1 MNGAAEIVLRL
12 CETAALW
19 TAWCVVH
26 SLLTEDG
33 IVRSTGILNTWFKPY
48 YRLTYSA
55 FAAASLV
62 VVWWLTPDVRGNDL
76 WKWTGILAPVR
87 IAIMAVALAMG
98 YLSFKSIGLLDFL
111 GLTALGI
118 GRRVAVSSHE
128 LVTNGIY
135 GIIRHPQSLAGM
147 MLLWARDLNYTAI
160 TINVVLSAYLLIGAR
175 IEEKR
180 MLEKFGDDYARYK
193 AKAPAFIPWKMINM
207 R

>member
-1 MNGAAEIVLRL
+1 MEPAGIVLRL
-12 CETAALW
+12 CGTAALW

-26 SLLTEDG
+26 SLLNADG
-33 IVRSTGILNTWFKPY
+33 IIKSTGILNSWFKPY

-55 FAAASLV
+55 FAVASLAV
-62 VVWWLTPDVRGNDL
+62 VCWLTPDGRGIDL

-87 IAIMAVALAMG
+87 IAIMAVALIMG
-98 YLSFKSIGLLDFL
+98 YLSFRSIGLLDFL

-118 GRRVAVSSHE
+118 GRRAAVSSHE

-147 MLLWARDLNYTAI
+147 MLLWARDLNDTALM
-160 TINVVLSAYLLIGAR
+160 INVVLSAYLLIGAR

-180 MLEKFGDDYARYK
+180 MLERFGDDYARYK
-193 AKAPAFIPWKMINM
+193 AKVPAFIPWKIINM

>member
-1 MNGAAEIVLRL
+1 MLRI

-26 SLLTEDG
+26 SLLNADG
-33 IVRSTGILNTWFKPY
+33 IIKSTGILNSWFKPY

-55 FAAASLV
+55 FATASLA
-62 VVWWLTPDVRGNDL
+62 VVWWLTPEGQKNDL
-76 WKWTGILAPVR
+76 WKWTGILAQVR
-87 IAIMAVALAMG
+87 IAIMAAASTMG
-98 YLSFKSIGLLDFL
+98 YLSFRSIGLLDFL

-118 GRRVAVSSHE
+118 GRRAAVSSHE
-128 LVTNGIY
+128 LVTSGVY

-147 MLLWARDLNYTAI
+147 MLLWARDLNDTALM
-160 TINVVLSAYLLIGAR
+160 INVVLSAYLLIGAR

-180 MLEKFGDDYARYK
+180 MLVKFGDDYGRYK
-193 AKAPAFIPWKMINM
+193 AKVPAFVPWKMISM